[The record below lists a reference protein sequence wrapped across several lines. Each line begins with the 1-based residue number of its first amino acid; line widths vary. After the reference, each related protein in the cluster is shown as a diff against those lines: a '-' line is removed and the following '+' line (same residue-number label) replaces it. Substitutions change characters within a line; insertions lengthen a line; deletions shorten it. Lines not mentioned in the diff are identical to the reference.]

1 MHASLNNLERSS
13 LVDRNG
19 TLCLERG
26 CSDEPLQIPEG
37 NVSTIRIQMISSHA
51 YLARCR
57 NGSDPGASIGGVRTL
72 QLMSSNLTVEEEA
85 IKKKKKKKKH

>member
-19 TLCLERG
+19 TLCLERA

-37 NVSTIRIQMISSHA
+37 SVSTIRIQMIASHA

-57 NGSDPGASIGGVRTL
+57 NGCDLGAAIDGVRIRL
-72 QLMSSNLTVEEEA
+72 LMSSNLTVA
-85 IKKKKKKKKH
+85 IRMERTKGKGKQ